1 MRRLFLLLLFVLRSA
16 FAAAPVV
23 DAAIEP
29 AHAPVNAPVNAS
41 AHPEAADDS
50 DPHDEHQSPE
60 ADAPKKAD
68 DVVVRGRTGPPSRG
82 ASDFQL
88 KVGELAKVPRANAAH
103 LLELAPGLFLANE
116 GGEGHPEQIYLRGF
130 DARLGQ
136 ELELTV
142 GGVPV
147 NQAGNLHGHG
157 YADLHFIVPELVEA
171 LRVVEG
177 PYDPR
182 QGTFAVAGSANYE
195 LGLERRGLTA
205 KLTRGSFGT
214 ERMLLSWGPE
224 GYGRHTFA
232 GGELVR
238 SEGFGSNRSSQ
249 RGAINAQVEGV
260 LPGTGTWRLL
270 GTSYATHFASAG
282 ILRADDVAAGR
293 VGFFGTYDPRQGGDA
308 SRHSVSFDVEERVAD
323 TTYRL
328 QVFAVANTLRL
339 MENFTGFLHDPQ
351 EAAQSLHVQR
361 GDLIDLSVQ
370 GRTVGLRASSRM
382 RLKLFDLPQ
391 EIELGAY
398 ARGDETDGQQ
408 VRREA
413 RTNAPYRIDA
423 DLNAALSNLALYI
436 DSSLKAARWFTVRG
450 GVRAEYYGYDILDR
464 CAVQS
469 VRQPSR
475 TSPPGDSGCLTQQ
488 DQGRWRESFQR
499 SSAAGTAVLPRAS
512 LLLGP
517 FDDFTFSA
525 SAGRGARSLDP
536 IYVNDGLSTP
546 FAELESGEV
555 GASWQVATEA
565 HALALRTIAFRTHV
579 ARDLLFDEVA
589 GRNTLSQGTTR
600 VGWVGSARYT
610 TDDLDVSTSAT
621 IVRATF
627 DDTGLLVPYAPDL
640 VARFDGTYH
649 RDVTPDLYG
658 SPLHGN
664 LALGSGYVGRR
675 ALPYGQRSN
684 TIFTVDGALA
694 LGWHGVDLT
703 LAAQN
708 IFDARY
714 RQSEYVFPSSFFP
727 SEGTT
732 LVPSRHF
739 AAGSPRTIMLSLGLT
754 VGGAS

>member
-1 MRRLFLLLLFVLRSA
+1 MMLRSA
-16 FAAAPVV
+16 FAADPSPEGALP
-23 DAAIEP
+23 AG
-29 AHAPVNAPVNAS
+29 AHA
-41 AHPEAADDS
+41 AADDDS
-50 DPHDEHQSPE
+50 DPHDEHQSPSAE
-60 ADAPKKAD
+60 VPKKAD
-68 DVVVRGRTGPPSRG
+68 DVVVRGRTAPPSRG

-103 LLELAPGLFLANE
+103 LLELAPGLFLTNE

-136 ELELTV
+136 ELELTA

-147 NQAGNLHGHG
+147 NQAGNLHGNG

-182 QGTFAVAGSANYE
+182 QGNFAVAGSANYE

-205 KLTRGSFGT
+205 KVTRGSFGT
-214 ERMLLSWGPE
+214 ERLMLSWGPE

-238 SEGFGSNRSSQ
+238 SDGFGSNRASQ

-270 GTSYATHFASAG
+270 GTSYATHFSSAG
-282 ILRADDVAAGR
+282 LLRADDVAAGR
-293 VGFFGTYDPRQGGDA
+293 VDFFGTYDPRQGGDA

-328 QVFAVANTLRL
+328 QLFGVANTLRL
-339 MENFTGFLHDPQ
+339 LENFTGFRHDPQ
-351 EAAQSLHVQR
+351 EAAQSLHGER

-370 GRTVGLRASSRM
+370 SRTVGLRASSRL
-382 RLKLFDLPQ
+382 RFKAFDLPQ

-398 ARGDETDGQQ
+398 ARGDNTDGQQ

-413 RTNAPYRIDA
+413 RTNAPYRIDT
-423 DLNAALSNLALYI
+423 DLNAALSNIALYI
-436 DSSLKAARWFTVRG
+436 DSSLKAERWFTVRG

-475 TSPPGDSGCLTQQ
+475 TNPPGDSNCLTQQ
-488 DQGRWRESFQR
+488 DQGRWRENFQR
-499 SSAAGTAVLPRAS
+499 SSTAASVVLPRAS

-525 SAGRGARSLDP
+525 SWGRGARSIDP
-536 IYVNDGLSTP
+536 VYVNDGLATP
-546 FAELESGEV
+546 FAELVSSEI

-565 HALALRTIAFRTHV
+565 HAIALRTIAFRTHIDQ
-579 ARDLLFDEVA
+579 DLLFDEVA

-610 TDDLDVSTSAT
+610 TDEIDLSTSAT
-621 IVRATF
+621 LVRATF
-627 DDTGLLVPYAPDL
+627 DDTELLVPYAPDA
-640 VARFDGTYH
+640 VVRFDGTYH
-649 RDVTPDLYG
+649 RDLVDRLG
-658 SPLHGN
+658 GAPLHGN
-664 LALGSGYVGRR
+664 MALGSGYVGRR

-684 TIFTVDGALA
+684 TIFTVDGAA
-694 LGWHGVDLT
+694 SLGWQGLDLT
-703 LAAQN
+703 LSVQN
-708 IFDARY
+708 LFDARY

-732 LVPSRHF
+732 LVPARHF
-739 AAGSPRTIMLSLGLT
+739 AAGAPRTILLSIGMT